1 MIERRLSAAA
11 DIALGRA
18 ARDLIDGIS
27 HARRTEL
34 LDQIRGQGADL
45 VATLFAPHSIADLT
59 LIARQNEETIATVD
73 LPTAVELVGACCFIE
88 SACDATVALGRYLRD
103 ATIDLEAQRLVARS
117 RGNHALAANIHREV
131 EAAEAL
137 TEGALRGASAYTL
150 PGSRA
155 GLVRTWILARAD
167 L

>member
-1 MIERRLSAAA
+1 MA
-11 DIALGRA
+11 DVALGRA
-18 ARDLIDGIS
+18 ARDLVDGIS

-34 LDQIRGQGADL
+34 LDEIRGQGTEL

-59 LIARQNEETIATVD
+59 LIARQNEESLIR
-73 LPTAVELVGACCFIE
+73 LSVEHAGEIVGSCCFIE

-103 ATIDLEAQRLVARS
+103 ATIDLEAQRLVART
-117 RGNHALAANIHREV
+117 RGNAALAANIDREV

-137 TEGALRGASAYTL
+137 TEGVLRAASAYTL

-155 GLVRTWILARAD
+155 AGVRGLILSRPD